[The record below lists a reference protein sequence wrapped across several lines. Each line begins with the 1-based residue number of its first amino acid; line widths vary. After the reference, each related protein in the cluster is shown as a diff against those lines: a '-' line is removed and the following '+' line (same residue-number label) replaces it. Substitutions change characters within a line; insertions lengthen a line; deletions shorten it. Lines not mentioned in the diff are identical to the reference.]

1 MGARDVERLGVD
13 FLDFRTHL
21 ERTATAAV
29 VIARHIDESAGGK
42 VGIEVELAAFDIVDG
57 GVEYFVEV
65 VGQDFGRQTHGY
77 AFAALSQQQGEFRR
91 KGHRFVFAA
100 VVAHCPLGN
109 LGAVEHLKGERRKA
123 CLDVS
128 CGSGGAAGE
137 DVAPVSLRL
146 DKQLFLSELHQS
158 VLY

>member
-1 MGARDVERLGVD
+1 M
-13 FLDFRTHL
+13 
-21 ERTATAAV
+21 
-29 VIARHIDESAGGK
+29 
-42 VGIEVELAAFDIVDG
+42 
-57 GVEYFVEV
+57 
-65 VGQDFGRQTHGY
+65 GQDFGRQTHGY
-77 AFAALSQQQGEFRR
+77 AFTALSQQQGEFRR